1 MFEDITAIGLLAL
14 GNVQGRGDALM
25 RGRGDKGKTATVNL
39 LIQSG
44 RQTLGKE
51 VPDADLETLL
61 SLCVSVSPRL
71 GVFLADAKIVQ
82 R

>member
-1 MFEDITAIGLLAL
+1 MFKDGET
-14 GNVQGRGDALM
+14 
-25 RGRGDKGKTATVNL
+25 RGRGDNVQKGIETSPESERLNQK
-39 LIQSG
+39 IPSG
-44 RQTLGKE
+44 PQTLGTE
-51 VPDADLETLL
+51 VPKAGLETLV